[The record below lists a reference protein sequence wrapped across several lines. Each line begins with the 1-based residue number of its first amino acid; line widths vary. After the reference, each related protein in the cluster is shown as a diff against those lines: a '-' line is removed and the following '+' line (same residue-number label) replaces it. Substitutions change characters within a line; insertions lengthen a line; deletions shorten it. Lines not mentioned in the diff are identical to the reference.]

1 MYNLLKTARQRLIDG
16 EYTCVLLLGDDEY
29 TSHERGVKP
38 LLTLLEEN
46 YPSRGAVAADKC
58 IGAGAAHLYVLL
70 GVKAVWANLI
80 SESAIEVLKDSGIE
94 VDYEK
99 CVPYIINR
107 KGDGPCPIESAVKDA
122 SDSMQALSLIKSALK
137 ALAASAIISTT

>member
-1 MYNLLKTARQRLIDG
+1 MLIDG
-16 EYTCVLLLGDDEY
+16 GYTCAILLNDGEY

-38 LLTLLEEN
+38 LITLLE
-46 YPSRGAVAADKC
+46 SDRLTRGAVAADKC

-80 SESAIEVLKDSGIE
+80 SESAIEVLKNSGIE

-107 KGDGPCPIESAVKDA
+107 RGDGRCPIECAVEGAKD
-122 SDSMQALSLIKSALK
+122 SDEAYSLIKSALK
-137 ALAASAIISTT
+137 ALQLGLGSNT

>member
-1 MYNLLKTARQRLIDG
+1 MDNLLKTARQMLIDG
-16 EYTCVLLLGDDEY
+16 GYTCAVLLNDGEY

-38 LLTLLEEN
+38 LITLLE
-46 YPSRGAVAADKC
+46 SGRHTRGAVAADKC

-80 SESAIEVLKDSGIE
+80 SESAIEVLKNSGIE

-107 KGDGPCPIESAVKDA
+107 RGDGRCPIECAVEGAKDSAEA
-122 SDSMQALSLIKSALK
+122 YALIKSALK
-137 ALAASAIISTT
+137 ALQLGLGSNT